1 MENMNQTI
9 VGRNAVMEVLRA
21 GHQLDQIYVQR
32 PPHTGSLNK
41 ILALAREGGVR
52 VREVGKDKL
61 DQLAGG
67 ENHQGVVALALAY
80 AYTDVD
86 VYKRQGLDCSIRFRV
101 SWFIS
106 SYFHF

>member
-41 ILALAREGGVR
+41 ILALAEREACGSGGW
-52 VREVGKDKL
+52 KDKL

-67 ENHQGVVALALAY
+67 ENHQGLWRWLWPH
-80 AYTDVD
+80 AYTDVSD
-86 VYKRQGLDCSIRFRV
+86 ILALAEKKGQP
-101 SWFIS
+101 
-106 SYFHF
+106 HFC